1 MFCSIF
7 VILFLIQ
14 WFTYYRYFLNYYMAN
29 RKNQL
34 VIDTSS
40 KTIECRNNAN
50 NSNNEAQNISQII
63 LYRHVNFEREYNFP
77 KSIEENIVNI
87 LSDGPG
93 VRKFRNLWYI
103 ELKTEGNQKF
113 YITPFMTKLSDF
125 PFPEINIRFI
135 EKPKIEYGS

>member
-1 MFCSIF
+1 
-7 VILFLIQ
+7 LFLIQ
-14 WFTYYRYFLNYYMAN
+14 WFTYYRYFLNYYLAN

-40 KTIECRNNAN
+40 KTIECRNDAINH
-50 NSNNEAQNISQII
+50 SNVAQNISQII
-63 LYRHVNFEREYNFP
+63 LYRHVNFEREYYSP
-77 KSIEENIVNI
+77 KSIKENMVNI

-93 VRKFRNLWYI
+93 RRRFRNLWYI
-103 ELKTEGNQKF
+103 EIRTNGDQKF

-125 PFPEINIRFI
+125 PFQEIKIEFI